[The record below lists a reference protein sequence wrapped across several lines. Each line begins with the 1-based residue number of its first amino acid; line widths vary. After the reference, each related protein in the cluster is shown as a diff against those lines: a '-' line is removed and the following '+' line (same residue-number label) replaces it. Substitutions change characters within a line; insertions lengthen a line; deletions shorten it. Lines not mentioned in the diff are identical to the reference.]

1 MRRILALCSA
11 SAMLA
16 IVALATPASASVIQS
31 SVGNEHA
38 QTSSQDFSARR
49 RHHRYYRHYGYRG
62 YYGAPYYAYEPAPYY
77 YGPRYYYGPPA
88 PFLFWPF
95 W

>member
-1 MRRILALCSA
+1 MRKMLALCSA

-16 IVALATPASASVIQS
+16 VVAIATPTDAAMTQS
-31 SVGNEHA
+31 NAGYENGLVA
-38 QTSSQDFSARR
+38 SQDFSARR

-62 YYGAPYYAYEPAPYY
+62 YYGAPYYAYEPGPYY

-88 PFLFWPF
+88 PFPLWPF